1 MHVLIETFGSHGD
14 VLPFRALGAELV
26 RRGHRVEVHANE
38 VFRDTLES
46 AGLEHVPSATE
57 EEYRRAERDPRL
69 WHPRRGLELIWKEG
83 ILPSLRAR
91 VEALLARQGPDTVM
105 IGSVLAFA
113 PRLVRELR
121 PPAEGGAPLLTAHLA
136 PSAFFSVHRAPRF
149 PGLWMPVAMP
159 AALKRAQY
167 ALVELALSRVVN
179 RSLNGLRAELGL
191 GAVTHVFDR
200 WIHSPD
206 GMLALFP
213 DWFGPPQPD
222 WPPGLVPSGF
232 LLEDDGE
239 RRPMGPEL
247 EAWLAAGSPPIVA
260 VAGSANL
267 SAERSF
273 HRIVGAARRL
283 GRRVLLA
290 TRNERALPAQLAGED
305 ALRVDYAPFGALLP
319 RAAALVSHGG
329 VGTCAQAL
337 RAGIP
342 HLVLWHAYDQLDNA
356 SRLTGLGTGK
366 GLRAKGAGT
375 RSIERALAWLLSD
388 PAVSTACRA
397 WSERIDPAGALA
409 AAVERVETLRP

>member
-26 RRGHRVEVHANE
+26 RRGHRVEVHAND
-38 VFRDTLES
+38 VFRGTLE
-46 AGLEHVPSATE
+46 AVGIEHVSSATE
-57 EEYRRAERDPRL
+57 EEYRQAERDPRL

-83 ILPSLRAR
+83 LLPSLRERA
-91 VEALLARQGPDTVM
+91 EALLARQRPDTVM
-105 IGSVLAFA
+105 IGPVLGFA
-113 PRLVRELR
+113 SRLARELH
-121 PPAEGGAPLLTAHLA
+121 PPAQGGAPLLTAHLA
-136 PSAFFSVHRAPRF
+136 PSAFFSVYRAPRF
-149 PGLWMPVAMP
+149 PGLWMPDGMP
-159 AALKRAQY
+159 AALKRVQY
-167 ALVELALSRVVN
+167 GMVELVLSRVVN
-179 RSLNGLRAELGL
+179 RSFNALRSELGL
-191 GAVTHVFDR
+191 GPVTHVFDR

-213 DWFGPPQPD
+213 PWFGPPQPD

-247 EAWLAAGSPPIVA
+247 AAWLDAGPPPIVA

-273 HRIVGAARRL
+273 HRVVAAARRL
-283 GRRVLLA
+283 GRRALLA
-290 TRNERALPAQLAGED
+290 TRNERALPARLAGKD
-305 ALRVDYAPFGALLP
+305 VLRVDYAPFGALLP

-337 RAGIP
+337 RAGVP

-356 SRLTGLGTGK
+356 SRLADLGTGV
-366 GLRAKGAGT
+366 GLRAKGAGAS
-375 RSIERALAWLLSD
+375 SIARALGRLLD
-388 PAVSTACRA
+388 DGAVATACRA
-397 WSERIDPAGALA
+397 YRERVDPAGSLA
-409 AAVERVETLRP
+409 AAVAQVEALRR